1 MITDPNNVSAVI
13 EKSAEMLN
21 SVLAT
26 NLTGDI
32 LEQTTTLMSTLDS
45 DASPLH
51 CFSCHPKLYFIVF
64 GLVFLSIICSGVI
77 GNVFI
82 VFVIIMDRKLM
93 SSSVNQFLLNLAIA
107 DLGNLIF
114 CSPDAILV
122 LIDRGWLLPSFA
134 CHVLRFLQEY
144 FLYASVLLQMAIG
157 VERFLA
163 ICSPM
168 RMQRFS
174 TKTTISVL
182 AGVWC
187 VAACFA
193 SPYFLYQGIIFHKF
207 YFCFWKGISHKTRMY
222 FKYCELIVL
231 YAIPLVFLTVL
242 YSIMC
247 RVLWGK
253 EGGNHNIANHSQQEA
268 ILKLRRSVVK
278 MLIISM
284 LLYFLCYTPIQV
296 LFMIEKLLDYNVQL
310 PQWLRLLLNVL
321 SVMSSSTN
329 PIVYIICCR
338 HFRLRLRDAAAAL
351 SAFCCWLFPSF
362 TKSEYECVDE
372 TMTTKLSRSPYVSFR
387 SSRRQNSRANLST
400 LL

>member
-1 MITDPNNVSAVI
+1 MIADPANMTSVI
-13 EKSAEMLN
+13 EKSVEVLN
-21 SVLAT
+21 SGNIT
-26 NLTGDI
+26 NLI
-32 LEQTTTLMSTLDS
+32 EQTTTVMSVL
-45 DASPLH
+45 ASEPS

-64 GLVFLSIICSGVI
+64 GLVFMIIICSGVI

-82 VFVIIMDRKLM
+82 IFVIIMDRKLM

-134 CHVLRFLQEY
+134 CHFLRFLQEY

-174 TKTTISVL
+174 TKTTFQISVL
-182 AGVWC
+182 GGVWC

-193 SPYFLYQGIIFHKF
+193 SPYFLYQGIVFHKF
-207 YFCFWKGISHKTRMY
+207 YFCFWKGISHKTRTY

-231 YAIPLVFLTVL
+231 YAIPLVFLTTL
-242 YSIMC
+242 YTIMC

-253 EGGNHNIANHSQQEA
+253 EGANHNIANHSQQEA

-296 LFMIEKLLDYNVQL
+296 IFVMEKVLDHSVQL

-338 HFRLRLRDAAAAL
+338 HFRLRLHDAAAAL
-351 SAFCCWLFPSF
+351 SACCCWLFPSF
-362 TKSEYECVDE
+362 AKSEYECVDE

>member
-1 MITDPNNVSAVI
+1 MLTNMTDLASKALKNASTLVSTISPNVS
-13 EKSAEMLN
+13 
-21 SVLAT
+21 
-26 NLTGDI
+26 
-32 LEQTTTLMSTLDS
+32 TTIPD
-45 DASPLH
+45 
-51 CFSCHPKLYFIVF
+51 CFSCHPKLYFMFFGVVF
-64 GLVFLSIICSGVI
+64 MFIICVGVL
-77 GNVFI
+77 GNLFI
-82 VFVIIMDRKLM
+82 ICVILLDKKLM
-93 SSSVNQFLLNLAIA
+93 SSSINQFLLNLAIA
-107 DLGNLIF
+107 DLGNLLF
-114 CSPDAILV
+114 CTPDAILV
-122 LIDRGWLLPSFA
+122 LLDRGWLLPNFS

-174 TKTTISVL
+174 TKTTVCVL
-182 AGVWC
+182 GCVWC

-193 SPYFLYQGIIFHKF
+193 SPYFIYQGIVFHKF
-207 YFCFWKGISHKTRMY
+207 YFCFWKGLSLKTRTY

-231 YAIPLVFLTVL
+231 YAFPLCLLTIL

-253 EGGNHNIANHSQQEA
+253 EGSHNIANHNQQKT
-268 ILKLRRSVVK
+268 ILQLRRSVVR

-296 LFMIEKLLDYNVQL
+296 LFMIEKIYGRSVHL
-310 PQWLRLLLNVL
+310 PQWIRLMLNVL

-338 HFRLRLRDAAAAL
+338 HFRLRLHDIGAVL
-351 SAFCCWLFPSF
+351 NSFCSFVFPSF
-362 TKSEYECVDE
+362 HQTEYECVDE
-372 TMTTKLSRSPYVSFR
+372 TATTKLSRSPYVSFR
-387 SSRRQNSRANLST
+387 HDRRHNSQNVST